1 MAIASLILGIAG
13 VAACLGPLGAIPA
26 LILGYKARD
35 EIDRTGGVQEGRGM
49 AVAGIVLGWIGVGIT
64 VVAIVLGIVIALVGT
79 TTSDTTS
86 SMLRLLG

>member
-49 AVAGIVLGWIGVGIT
+49 AVAGIVLGWIGVAIT
-64 VVAIVLGIVIALVGT
+64 VIAIVAVILIAVLGSS
-79 TTSDTTS
+79 TSDTS
-86 SMLRLLG
+86 SMLRFRG

>member
-13 VAACLGPLGAIPA
+13 IALCLGPFGAVPA

-35 EIDRTGGVQEGRGM
+35 EIDRTGGVQQGRGM

-64 VVAIVLGIVIALVGT
+64 VIAIVVGIVLAFVGT

-86 SMLRLLG
+86 SMLRFG